1 MLAQVKSSCVYG
13 IDGHLIDIEVD
24 ISRGLPASVI
34 VGLPDAAVKESKDR
48 VKAAMQ
54 NSGFK
59 YPSKRITVNLAPADL
74 KKEGSIFDLPI
85 AIGLLSAS
93 EQIKKERTGYIVIG
107 ELSLDGKVR
116 PVNGILSMAM
126 MCAKNNF
133 RGIILPSENA
143 GEASYVEG
151 IKVIGVSSLAEAVD
165 FISGNSDIV
174 PCENKRDTEMS
185 YVNPDYI
192 DFSEV
197 KGQEYVK
204 RALEIAVAGGHN
216 ILMIGPPGT
225 GKTMLAKRVPSIMPD
240 MNIEEALE
248 TAKIHSTAGV
258 NKKYFRDGM
267 FKRPFRSPHHT
278 ASDVSII
285 GGGQFPK
292 PGEVSLAHNGVL
304 FLDELP
310 EFKRNVLE
318 VLRQPLEDREVT
330 VSRVKTTV
338 TFPANYMLI
347 AAMNPCPCGYF
358 TDPER
363 ECRCTPLQIQRY
375 ISKISGPLMDRI
387 DIHIEVPAVKF
398 KDIASKKSAEPSSY
412 IKSRIEKTRKI
423 QKSRFGSGKIHCNA
437 QMNSRQIKKHCLIEK
452 EAEELLNRAMDNLC
466 LSARAYDK
474 IKKIART
481 IADMDE
487 SPGITGRHI
496 AEAVQYRSLDKNI
509 WPA

>member
-1 MLAQVKSSCVYG
+1 MLARIKSSCVYG
-13 IDGHLIDIEVD
+13 IDAHLIDIEVD
-24 ISRGLPASVI
+24 ISRGLPANVI
-34 VGLPDAAVKESKDR
+34 VGLPDTAVKESRDR
-48 VKAAMQ
+48 VKSAIQ

-59 YPSKRITVNLAPADL
+59 YPLKRVTVNLAPADL
-74 KKEGSIFDLPI
+74 KKEGSVFDLPI
-85 AIGLLSAS
+85 ALGVLSAS
-93 EQIKKERTGYIVIG
+93 GQLKTGRDGYIVIG
-107 ELSLDGKVR
+107 ELALDGRVR
-116 PVNGILSMAM
+116 SISGALSVAM
-126 MCAKNNF
+126 MCSKDNF

-143 GEASYVEG
+143 EEASYVEG
-151 IKVIGVSSLAEAVD
+151 IDIIGVSSLSEAAD
-165 FISGNSDIV
+165 FISGIGIISPRKNKCRADISQT
-174 PCENKRDTEMS
+174 NAD
-185 YVNPDYI
+185 YV

-197 KGQEYVK
+197 KGQEHVK

-225 GKTMLAKRVPSIMPD
+225 GKTMLARRVSSIMPD
-240 MNIEEALE
+240 MSIEEALE
-248 TAKIHSTAGV
+248 TAKIHSTAGI
-258 NKKYFRDGM
+258 NKKYFRDGI

-278 ASDVSII
+278 ASDVAII

-310 EFKRNVLE
+310 EFRRNVLE

-330 VSRVKTTV
+330 VSRVKNTI
-338 TFPANYMLI
+338 TFPASYMLI

-363 ECRCTPLQIQRY
+363 ECRCTPLQVQRY

-387 DIHIEVPAVKF
+387 DIHIEVPVVKF
-398 KDIASKKSAEPSSY
+398 KDIASKKTAEPSVH
-412 IKSRIEKTRKI
+412 IKARIEKTRKI
-423 QKSRFGSGKIHCNA
+423 QKSRFGAGKIHCNS
-437 QMNSRQIKKHCLIEK
+437 QMNSKQIKKHCLIE
-452 EAEELLNRAMDNLC
+452 EDAEDLLNKAMDNLC

-487 SPGITGRHI
+487 SPRIISKHI

>member
-48 VKAAMQ
+48 VKAAIQ

-85 AIGLLSAS
+85 AVGLLSAS

-143 GEASYVEG
+143 DEASYVEG
-151 IKVIGVSSLAEAVD
+151 IKVIGVSSLTEAVD
-165 FISGNSDIV
+165 FISGNSDII

-185 YVNPDYI
+185 CVNPDHI

-225 GKTMLAKRVPSIMPD
+225 GKTMLARRVPSIMPD

-258 NKKYFRDGM
+258 SKKYFRDGM

-330 VSRVKTTV
+330 VSRVKTTI

-398 KDIASKKSAEPSSY
+398 RDIASKKSAEPSSY

-423 QKSRFGSGKIHCNA
+423 QKARFGSGKIHCNA
-437 QMNSRQIKKHCLIEK
+437 QMNSRQIKNHCLIEK
-452 EAEELLNRAMDNLC
+452 EAEELLSRAMDNLC

-487 SPGITGRHI
+487 SPGIIGRHI

>member
-13 IDGHLIDIEVD
+13 IDGYLIDIEVD

-48 VKAAMQ
+48 VKSALQ

-74 KKEGSIFDLPI
+74 KKEGSLFDLPI
-85 AIGLLSAS
+85 AIGMLCAS
-93 EQIKKERTGYIVIG
+93 EQIKKVRTGYIIIG

-116 PVNGILSMAM
+116 PVNGILSMAL
-126 MCAKNNF
+126 MCAKDNF
-133 RGIILPSENA
+133 KGIILPSGNA
-143 GEASYVEG
+143 GEASYVKG
-151 IKVIGVSSLAEAVD
+151 IEVIGVSNLAEAVD
-165 FISGNSDIV
+165 FIEGNSDIA
-174 PCENKRDTEMS
+174 PCENKCDAGEGCL
-185 YVNPDYI
+185 NPEHM

-197 KGQEYVK
+197 KGQEHVK

-248 TAKIHSTAGV
+248 TARIHSTAGA
-258 NKKYFRDGM
+258 NKKYFRDGI

-330 VSRVKTTV
+330 VSRVKTTI

-358 TDPER
+358 TDQNR

-375 ISKISGPLMDRI
+375 ISRISGPLMDRI
-387 DIHIEVPAVKF
+387 DIHIEVPVVRF
-398 KDIASKKSAEPSSY
+398 RDIASKKPAEPSAHV
-412 IKSRIEKTRKI
+412 KSRVEKARKI
-423 QKSRFGSGKIHCNA
+423 QKTRFGSGKIHCNA
-437 QMNSRQIKKHCLIEK
+437 QMNSKQIKKYCCIEK
-452 EAEELLNRAMDNLC
+452 EAEELLNKAMDNLC

-481 IADMDE
+481 IADIDD
-487 SPGITGRHI
+487 SPGIISRHI